1 RVREG
6 STATIHSYHTRP
18 PAYRKGPL
26 QSPPAPPA
34 PRLHLGEGSTTP
46 PPARH
51 ARRAATRHL
60 PPPGRGAPPQ
70 PPPSPRNPR
79 PRPRP
84 RPGPGRGRG
93 VRGKARG
100 QRRLAPSL
108 PLRAGDGQ
116 RQGWS
121 RAAHGRGDRGG
132 GGGGAGGG
140 HDAAV
145 HAVHD
150 VRAARVPGR
159 AAAARLRAGRG
170 VGRAG
175 PERRG

>member
-1 RVREG
+1 ADGPPPGPLPDSSRIAITIRMALRAPASRAGFVSPASLVAPPPATCLHPGEG
-6 STATIHSYHTRP
+6 STAT
-18 PAYRKGPL
+18 
-26 QSPPAPPA
+26 
-34 PRLHLGEGSTTP
+34 TP
-46 PPARH
+46 I
-51 ARRAATRHL
+51 AT
-60 PPPGRGAPPQ
+60 Q
-70 PPPSPRNPR
+70 PSPSPS
-79 PRPRP
+79 PEA
-84 RPGPGRGRG
+84 GVRGRG
-93 VRGKARG
+93 WGKGRGHRG
-100 QRRLAPSL
+100 LAPSL
-108 PLRAGDGQ
+108 PFPAGDGQ

-170 VGRAG
+170 V
-175 PERRG
+175 